1 MFCANNAAASLSLQ
15 VMPAI
20 RCQVFTHNHMLQT
33 ARLII
38 QPLTYYQLVKYIR
51 ADHSLEAELRLKPSP
66 IAISPDLKEAL
77 EQVILPNVADSKRNY
92 LYHTLWTIISKQE
105 NQMIGDM
112 CFVGEPNETG
122 EVEIG
127 YGTHEYYRG
136 KGYMTEAVHA
146 MVQWAAQQPGV
157 NSVIAST
164 LKDNTA
170 SYAVLQKNGFIKT
183 GESADMFHWKYNIR

>member
-1 MFCANNAAASLSLQ
+1 
-15 VMPAI
+15 
-20 RCQVFTHNHMLQT
+20 MLQT

-38 QPLTYYQLVKYIR
+38 QPLTYDQLVKYIR

-66 IAISPDLKEAL
+66 VLISPDLKEAL
-77 EQVILPNVADSKRNY
+77 EQAILPNVADSKRNY
-92 LYHTLWTIISKQE
+92 LYHTLWTIISKDGH
-105 NQMIGDM
+105 QMVGDM
-112 CFVGEPNETG
+112 CFVGEPTATG

-127 YGTHEYYRG
+127 YGTHECHRG

-146 MVQWAAQQPGV
+146 LVQWAIHQPGV

-164 LKDNTA
+164 LKDNAA

-183 GESADMFHWKYNIR
+183 GESADMFHWKYDIR